1 MRIRGPL
8 DRLTDAQAGTRQNTD
23 AHPDRHPTQTTNTDT
38 DTSPENARMSAPRNA
53 GDGTSLGTAQGAP
66 QIRVAVALPASSEPP
81 EGVLTPGRS
90 AAAAPDTTKG
100 EAAEHG
106 TSAAVPAPPQPSEEG
121 VGETTTL
128 SGTGA
133 AREADEASVAGE
145 PDPTEAP
152 DRTEAE
158 GVVQPEAR
166 SEADEATTAAVP
178 VATAADA
185 PSGDADA
192 GDSRGG
198 RPKKPML
205 AAAGIVGAVLVAVP
219 FLLMGGQDDDSR
231 QKTASSVGQ
240 EDSDTLLGANAA
252 QEAPDD
258 YATQTP
264 SATPTKKAATKS
276 AKPSPSKSTAVVN
289 SAAETK
295 PKSKPTPSATPS
307 VKATKPKAPVWTSTS
322 VTAPSTLSVGESW
335 STNRIKM
342 VMQADGN
349 LVVYNEKGKATWAS
363 MTFGANH
370 TARFQTDGNLVI
382 HNGDDRPIWGA
393 DVWGHPGAKLILRT
407 DGKVVIMD
415 GATVTWST

>member
-1 MRIRGPL
+1 
-8 DRLTDAQAGTRQNTD
+8 
-23 AHPDRHPTQTTNTDT
+23 
-38 DTSPENARMSAPRNA
+38 MSAPRNA
-53 GDGTSLGTAQGAP
+53 GDGTSHGTAQGAP

-81 EGVLTPGRS
+81 EGTLTPGRIP
-90 AAAAPDTTKG
+90 ATAPDTTKG
-100 EAAEHG
+100 EAAENAPTVAG
-106 TSAAVPAPPQPSEEG
+106 PGPERAAAEG
-121 VGETTTL
+121 VGATTTL
-128 SGTGA
+128 SDDA
-133 AREADEASVAGE
+133 ATREADEAHVPGAAERAE
-145 PDPTEAP
+145 PDGGA
-152 DRTEAE
+152 AAA
-158 GVVQPEAR
+158 QAR
-166 SEADEATTAAVP
+166 SGADEAATAVVP
-178 VATAADA
+178 VSTVAEG

-219 FLLMGGQDDDSR
+219 FLLMAGQDDDNK
-231 QKTASSVGQ
+231 QKTANSVGR

-252 QEAPDD
+252 QEAPED

-264 SATPTKKAATKS
+264 TATPSRRPATKS
-276 AKPSPSKSTAVVN
+276 AKPSPSKSTAPVN
-289 SAAETK
+289 KAADTK
-295 PKSKPTPSATPS
+295 PKPTPSATPS
-307 VKATKPKAPVWTSTS
+307 VKPTRSKAPVWTSTS

-363 MTFGANH
+363 MTFGQNH

-415 GATVTWST
+415 GSTMTWST